1 MPMGMQIGTH
11 LKTWRTREGL
21 SQSDAAK
28 KIGVKQP
35 TISSWEAGHLPDAQS
50 LKKIATALG
59 ISVDTLLAESDTDIP
74 PVVPADAE
82 GVA

>member
-21 SQSDAAK
+21 SQSDAAE

-50 LKKIATALG
+50 LKKIAVALG
-59 ISVDTLLAESDTDIP
+59 VSVDALLADA
-74 PVVPADAE
+74 PADSGNGFAGE
-82 GVA
+82 PA